1 MFGIRVAGLGAMFP
15 PSLAFLVH
23 LLVRPRASFRS
34 LIATAKASAKSWLWH
49 HFLPS
54 RYFSGLTAPQAFP
67 RLDRRMQTPTRA
79 GHVKA
84 GRSSRPPKAWPLHDR
99 ARRHAGSIGACFSS
113 SLYFASRSNIRLCRV
128 HRSLRGRGSRRTM
141 AFEGFDAA
149 MSRTRSP
156 ECRGRNRAV
165 VEARPDRDDVSLPR
179 GREWV

>member
-1 MFGIRVAGLGAMFP
+1 MQVLGPISWFDRR
-15 PSLAFLVH
+15 PSL
-23 LLVRPRASFRS
+23 RS
-34 LIATAKASAKSWLWH
+34 LIATAKASAKLSIWH

-54 RYFSGLTAPQAFP
+54 RSFLWFDRAEAFS

-99 ARRHAGSIGACFSS
+99 ARRHAGSILACFAS

-156 ECRGRNRAV
+156 ECRGRIARSPRPV
-165 VEARPDRDDVSLPR
+165 PTGTTFRCREAAN
-179 GREWV
+179 G

>member
-1 MFGIRVAGLGAMFP
+1 
-15 PSLAFLVH
+15 
-23 LLVRPRASFRS
+23 
-34 LIATAKASAKSWLWH
+34 
-49 HFLPS
+49 
-54 RYFSGLTAPQAFP
+54 
-67 RLDRRMQTPTRA
+67 MQTPTRA